1 MSADVQLATPL
12 SQVIRST
19 RPHSAA
25 TAMHDVTNS
34 GATIH
39 RGLAM
44 EEPRSTLWKTRPL
57 RAWPLSLFATA
68 SATSEPVRHMGN
80 GHRRTVRPKCSNA
93 LRPISVEEN
102 ACPVHHKD
110 IELIDATGSSGVV
123 KAQFSPGKPALRV
136 GPATFR
142 AHIEM
147 PSGSGRQHHLQ
158 HVGQRHP
165 MGLRTSL
172 MIDEWRTMPGQAPIA
187 GATARPQVRYLH
199 AAFVVQ
205 TSLQPSIPS
214 RRA

>member
-1 MSADVQLATPL
+1 MEDTATKSLAIEFVCNCVRDKRTRASYAKRPSKDGTPE
-12 SQVIRST
+12 VFKC
-19 RPHSAA
+19 
-25 TAMHDVTNS
+25 
-34 GATIH
+34 
-39 RGLAM
+39 LA
-44 EEPRSTLWKTRPL
+44 SHIL
-57 RAWPLSLFATA
+57 
-68 SATSEPVRHMGN
+68 
-80 GHRRTVRPKCSNA
+80 
-93 LRPISVEEN
+93 EEN
-102 ACPVHHKD
+102 ACPGHHKD

-165 MGLRTSL
+165 MGPRTSL